1 MKSGLIGKTKSTI
14 YSWSFKYTQIN
25 LFWEPPPPLKT
36 NKKQTNKIQQMSNKN
51 SNNTDHYD
59 GRIAI

>member
-25 LFWEPPPPLKT
+25 LFWEPPPLKNQQKT
-36 NKKQTNKIQQMSNKN
+36 NKQNTTNEQQKF
-51 SNNTDHYD
+51 
-59 GRIAI
+59 

>member
-14 YSWSFKYTQIN
+14 FSWSFKYTQNN
-25 LFWEPPPPLKT
+25 LFWEPPPLK
-36 NKKQTNKIQQMSNKN
+36 NQQKQTNKIQQMNNKN

>member
-25 LFWEPPPPLKT
+25 LFWEPPPPLKNQQKT
-36 NKKQTNKIQQMSNKN
+36 NKQNTTNEQQKF
-51 SNNTDHYD
+51 
-59 GRIAI
+59 